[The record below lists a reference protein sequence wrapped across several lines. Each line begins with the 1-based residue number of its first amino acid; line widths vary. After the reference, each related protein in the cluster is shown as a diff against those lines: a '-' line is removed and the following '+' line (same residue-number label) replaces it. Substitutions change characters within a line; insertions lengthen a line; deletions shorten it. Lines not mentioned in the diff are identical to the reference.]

1 MFLDIYVNVKK
12 FIKYWYEYC
21 EIYFMIDGEKC
32 CLL

>member
-12 FIKYWYEYC
+12 FIKYGYDYY
-21 EIYFMIDGEKC
+21 EIYFMIDEEKC

>member
-12 FIKYWYEYC
+12 FIKYGYEYY
-21 EIYFMIDGEKC
+21 EIYFRIDGEKC